1 MAARKEPNMGYMSAP
16 SLKAE
21 GPQRAA
27 SPLITKLETVSSLT
41 QQDKAALATL
51 CEDPREMGAR
61 RSVIRE
67 GERPDHVHLIVEG
80 WAARYKLLPDGA
92 RQITAFLIPGDFC
105 DLHVTILGEMDHSII
120 TLTRAKVAYIA
131 RSTMEALTERPG
143 LARAFWWATLVDE
156 AVLRAWIVNV
166 GRRDAFEAI
175 GHLMCELYVR
185 MKNIGLTYDHS
196 FELPL
201 TQEELGDALG
211 ITPVHVNRVLQR
223 MRAEELI
230 SFKAGILTIRDYRR
244 LESASGFNPN
254 YLHAVQRAD
263 ADFG

>member
-1 MAARKEPNMGYMSAP
+1 MDYMSAP
-16 SLKAE
+16 ALKGE
-21 GPQRAA
+21 GAKRGAV
-27 SPLITKLETVSSLT
+27 SPLITRLETVIWLGEE
-41 QQDKAALATL
+41 DKAALAAL
-51 CEDPREMGAR
+51 GEDPREMGPR
-61 RSVIRE
+61 RNIIRE
-67 GERPDHVHLIVEG
+67 GERPDHVHLMIEG

-120 TLTRAKVAYIA
+120 TLTRAKVAYVA
-131 RSTMEALTERPG
+131 RSKMDALTERPG
-143 LARAFWWATLVDE
+143 LARVFWWATLVDE

-185 MKNIGLTYDHS
+185 MKNIGLTCDHS

-201 TQEELGDALG
+201 TQEELADALG
-211 ITPVHVNRVLQR
+211 LTPVHVNRVLQR
-223 MRAEELI
+223 MRAEKLI

-244 LESASGFNPN
+244 LEAASGFNPN
-254 YLHAVQRAD
+254 YLHAAERAE
-263 ADFG
+263 G